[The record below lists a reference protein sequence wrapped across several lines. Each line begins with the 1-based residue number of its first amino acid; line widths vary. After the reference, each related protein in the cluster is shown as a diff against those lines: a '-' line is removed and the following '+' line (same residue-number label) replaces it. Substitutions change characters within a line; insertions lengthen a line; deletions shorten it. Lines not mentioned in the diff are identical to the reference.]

1 MAGARFKQGQ
11 VKGAIA
17 GHRSK
22 ATLVYC
28 AEDVEEGDI
37 LCVTG
42 VNGDFLQVHRAQCGH
57 TANIDASIGTIA
69 PDSAMFRGPYFVAD
83 YTAPTGHIGPV
94 AVQSKIITRITT
106 SDPSN
111 SGVFTYDVTPGHSVL
126 MGANGKTRL
135 QAMTAFDGDTQ
146 MIPNIQAGH
155 VVVSGDSNTG
165 KVLLEPGKSDC
176 VPIHSV
182 VQSKA
187 DGSSSATLTLGGAP
201 SPSGS
206 GAVFAVSNNAD
217 LSILR
222 AFNNSG
228 TITITL
234 SGSPGANKN
243 IYFNLQR

>member
-42 VNGDFLQVHRAQCGH
+42 LFKGFLQVHRAQCGH
-57 TANIDASIGTIA
+57 NASVDSSIGDTI
-69 PDSAMFRGPYFVAD
+69 PDPAKFRGPFFVAD
-83 YTAPTGHIGPV
+83 YTAPAGYFGPV

-106 SDPSN
+106 SDLSN
-111 SGVFTYDVTPGHSVL
+111 SGSFGLTPTPGYSVL

-135 QAMTAFDGDTQ
+135 TTIAVLDGSSQ
-146 MIPNIQAGH
+146 FFPNIQAGH
-155 VVVSGDSNTG
+155 VITVGDSDTG

-176 VPIHSV
+176 LPIHGL
-182 VQSKA
+182 VQTKS
-187 DGSSSATLTLGGAP
+187 DGSSGTEISVGGAP
-201 SPSGS
+201 SISNG
-206 GAVFAVSNNAD
+206 GAVFAVSHD
-217 LSILR
+217 RDVSILR
-222 AFNNSG
+222 AHNEDG
-228 TITITL
+228 TIKIKL
-234 SGSPGANKN
+234 SATPGVDRKFF
-243 IYFNLQR
+243 FNLQR